1 MEFSPLFWLPM
12 KKHLHR
18 NRGILLF
25 PVIEINTKIKRV
37 NNEKTTSMAVA
48 GRTAGFSESTST
60 GTDGRTGTPKQCLP
74 RNRRGLERCGREL
87 RPEAERPAHRLPR
100 RTRFRLSA
108 GIGHLLRFVDTLLRH
123 PARSQISRGA
133 QPLQTGTGLG
143 REHLLGQHARTAV
156 CLPLHRTIHRER
168 VQPQRIH
175 HRLSGAEDHQ

>member
-37 NNEKTTSMAVA
+37 NNEKTTSMAFA
-48 GRTAGFSESTST
+48 GRTAGLSKPTST

-87 RPEAERPAHRLPR
+87 RLQTQECTFRFPCRI
-100 RTRFRLSA
+100 RFRLST

-143 REHLLGQHARTAV
+143 REHLLGQHARTAIHFHAYRNDY
-156 CLPLHRTIHRER
+156 PERLH
-168 VQPQRIH
+168 
-175 HRLSGAEDHQ
+175 A